1 MWELLTM
8 TLGYLLEAKFVVAAM
23 CLSSAVLRFARLLC
37 GRPAPGRRIAAVATR
52 AARIL
57 SLTCP
62 LPRSADVAS
71 WQTAV
76 RSRAADLE
84 DG

>member
-1 MWELLTM
+1 M

-37 GRPAPGRRIAAVATR
+37 SQPAPGRRIAAVVTR
-52 AARIL
+52 AARTL

-62 LPRSADVAS
+62 LPRSAHVAS

-76 RSRAADLE
+76 RSRASDLE